1 VSPYTDHLRT
11 AGGALKR
18 WFVATLKDAAAVG
31 TLWLAGLLLL
41 GVPLAPLWAVLGAI
55 FQFVPNLGPV
65 LSLVGPALALL
76 ASGADRM
83 RFVYL
88 LILFAGITLIDGL
101 ALQPLLMKQ
110 SNRVPIWVS
119 ILAPIALGLAIPF
132 WGVLLAP
139 PLLAVVYAFRSRTK
153 RGAGPQG
160 QRPGGPARTPNP
172 KSPVL

>member
-1 VSPYTDHLRT
+1 MPYQHHLRT

-31 TLWLAGLLLL
+31 AMWLAGLLLL
-41 GVPLAPLWAVLGAI
+41 GVPLAPLWATLGAV

-83 RFVYL
+83 RFLYL
-88 LILFAGITLIDGL
+88 LMLFAGISLTDGL
-101 ALQPLLMKQ
+101 VLQPWLMKQ
-110 SNRVPIWVS
+110 SNRVPIWAS

-139 PLLAVVYAFRSRTK
+139 PLLAVVYAFRGRNRTAAKSREVE
-153 RGAGPQG
+153 GPPPS
-160 QRPGGPARTPNP
+160 PGR
-172 KSPVL
+172 